1 VLNNPTLLIDAATA
15 LWIVGLVSLIFM
27 VIPSLL
33 LGEKHHSGSIDRLV
47 NGFVRMS
54 AVTLLGTLLW
64 ARMGLLTWFTAV
76 ITVAA
81 GWIII
86 WTVGRRQNS
95 KHKIDLIG
103 QKLFATVIDVLDRGV
118 GIGKLG
124 RSISRWIVRLP
135 AAMQITDAPTAIGLV
150 GMFLVLSIAGYLR
163 FYHPLAEL
171 RFTNPNSYGQL
182 LVTQQMLARDTAMFD
197 LARNSQVPVLAALT
211 ALISLLGSVDAMHAQ
226 HFTMAIV
233 GCWLVA
239 ALGYFGWKLTD
250 SLTTGVVGMLSLG
263 VYLFTWSDPVG
274 TNRSERTQI
283 WLGNIMHSLNQGWV
297 HQWNP
302 GEVELGVIFL
312 LLGLATAVQISQRT
326 QRFDGYWSGGCCL
339 LLVVISAP
347 PLVLLLLIGGIGLI
361 LGRQVALFLV
371 AVAWFWLAILSAI
384 PDRQFFIDPLFL
396 RTFSIDLSLL
406 LAIGFLI
413 LAAAFR
419 NMLGVWTEAI
429 GLILALG
436 IALNFFWPS
445 NAAIEHVEYEAS
457 ARKTLEISRLFPY
470 KDWTLVAPNEQLSQS
485 FRQGWYED
493 LAKFVEKYQG
503 QVGSPS
509 FRWPIETTNL
519 FVMVE
524 KKPFQPAKEYD
535 NIPFSTL
542 TDPVYIN
549 YRSSTGR
556 AKLQAAAEQLCA
568 DYARSHPG
576 SKIYYQDEVIK
587 IYQFPELSK
596 K

>member
-27 VIPSLL
+27 VIPSWL
-33 LGEKHHSGSIDRLV
+33 LGEHQHSGSIDRLV
-47 NGFVRMS
+47 HGFIRMS
-54 AVTLLGTLLW
+54 AITLLGTLLW

-76 ITVAA
+76 ITLGA
-81 GWIII
+81 GWLII
-86 WTVGRRQNS
+86 WMVSRRQQPRQRINS
-95 KHKIDLIG
+95 IG
-103 QKLFATVIDVLDRGV
+103 QKILAGFIDMLDRGV
-118 GIGKLG
+118 GIGKLW
-124 RSISRWIVRLP
+124 RSITRWIAGLP
-135 AAMQITDAPTAIGLV
+135 AAWQVKDAPTAIGLV
-150 GMFLVLSIAGYLR
+150 AMLMVLVLASWLR

-171 RFTNPNSYGQL
+171 RFTSTNAYGQL
-182 LVTQQMLARDTAMFD
+182 LTTQQMLARDTAMFD
-197 LARNSQVPVLAALT
+197 AAIGQVPVLAALT
-211 ALISLLGSVDAMHAQ
+211 SLVSLVGSVDAMHAQ

-233 GCWLVA
+233 GCWLVL
-239 ALGYFGWKLTD
+239 ALGYFLWKLTA
-250 SLTTGVVGMLSLG
+250 SLPTGIVGMLGLG
-263 VYLFTWSDPVG
+263 VYLFTWSG
-274 TNRSERTQI
+274 TLGNERSERTQI
-283 WLGNIMHSLNQGWV
+283 WLGNIINSLNQGWV

-302 GEVELGVIFL
+302 GETELGIVFL
-312 LLGLATAVQISQRT
+312 LLGLATALQISQRT
-326 QRFDGYWSGGCCL
+326 QRFNGCLSSGCCL
-339 LLVVISAP
+339 LLIVISAP
-347 PLVLLLLIGGIGLI
+347 PLVLLFLIGGLGII

-384 PDRQFFIDPLFL
+384 PDRHFFIDPLFL

-406 LAIGFLI
+406 LAIGFLL

-419 NMLGVWTEAI
+419 SMLGVWTEAI
-429 GLILALG
+429 GLILVLG

-485 FRQGWYED
+485 FRHGWYED

-503 QVGSPS
+503 QVASPS

-542 TDPVYIN
+542 NDPVYIN
-549 YRSSTGR
+549 YRSSAGR

-568 DYARSHPG
+568 DYARNHSS
-576 SKIYYQDEVIK
+576 SKIYYEDEVIK
-587 IYQFPELSK
+587 IYQFPELPK